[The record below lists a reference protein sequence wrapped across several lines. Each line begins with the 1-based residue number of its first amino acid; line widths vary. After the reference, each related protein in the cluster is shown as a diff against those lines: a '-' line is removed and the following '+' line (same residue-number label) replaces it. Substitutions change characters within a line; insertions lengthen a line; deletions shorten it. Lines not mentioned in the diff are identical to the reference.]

1 MRRDC
6 FASSRR
12 KRKRNGNWRIF
23 RFVTSC
29 ASVQKNACRVV
40 LDGFR
45 PPKRVRA
52 TETFTWRCVWFVTT
66 PQNNQPRDY
75 HHRVPHVAHVSP
87 TCNTSV
93 RSSTKNSQRR
103 TFQLPRQPSP
113 RVRTPGDARARTVS
127 GYHDYH
133 PYDVLVKANGFVRR
147 SRSVVPRETG
157 GRVRR
162 NETSRY
168 TCKISRNNDDVWM
181 GACRDVRDLN

>member
-1 MRRDC
+1 MSAARLRVLHRVRTARARETATRHLLVIKSLLGKLRALAFGFPDNRR
-6 FASSRR
+6 
-12 KRKRNGNWRIF
+12 
-23 RFVTSC
+23 
-29 ASVQKNACRVV
+29 
-40 LDGFR
+40 GFR
-45 PPKRVRA
+45 RGKVWRVSRSLHGS
-52 TETFTWRCVWFVTT
+52 FGFFSGS
-66 PQNNQPRDY
+66 
-75 HHRVPHVAHVSP
+75 SP
-87 TCNTSV
+87 APA
-93 RSSTKNSQRR
+93 
-103 TFQLPRQPSP
+103 FQLPRQPSP